1 MSVMH
6 ATAGSTVLSS
16 FYYNP
21 SVTPGV
27 GHTPPYYAGGGRAGH
42 GLNPLYMGDGYAAAI
57 ARLYSGLPCAT
68 AALEPVD
75 RDDGVEKLIE
85 GFGKLCIGKL
95 SLSVSGAEAEVA
107 GRGEGGSAGV
117 LERYEENLCLLMQD
131 FEIRARHEYVL
142 TREWPKPECE
152 ESALRLSARL
162 DGVEWRK
169 VAYREGFMEELVCS
183 SSRAVSDP
191 IRLHSS
197 SSTESNADFEIV

>member
-6 ATAGSTVLSS
+6 ANGGSTVLSS

-57 ARLYSGLPCAT
+57 ARLYSGLPSAT

-95 SLSVSGAEAEVA
+95 LSRVEVV
-107 GRGEGGSAGV
+107 GRGEGGSAGA

-169 VAYREGFMEELVCS
+169 VAYREGFMEELVCCS
-183 SSRAVSDP
+183 FCAVSHP
-191 IRLHSS
+191 LRLH
-197 SSTESNADFEIV
+197 TPCPT